1 MEYTKSFRTFILLL
15 LFEPINADEA
25 LRYLF
30 PSQILTIAGATFELQ
45 LGFPATT
52 NWLQEALPSRDNNSL

>member
-1 MEYTKSFRTFILLL
+1 MEYTKSFLRLSFAVVSTH
-15 LFEPINADEA
+15 NADEA